1 MFKKLYIST
10 LKNQDQNFDVS
21 FSVILGTVHCTQDLP
36 VEDEAA
42 ETTPAATA
50 AAAAAEEEAE
60 VPPKMAAEAA
70 AAAPRSI
77 PAGAPTD
84 AAAAAAG
91 SKPPTPVLL
100 DEAWPAELSCNVK
113 KI

>member
-1 MFKKLYIST
+1 M
-10 LKNQDQNFDVS
+10 
-21 FSVILGTVHCTQDLP
+21 
-36 VEDEAA
+36 
-42 ETTPAATA
+42 
-50 AAAAAEEEAE
+50 
-60 VPPKMAAEAA
+60 PPKMAAEAA

-84 AAAAAAG
+84 APEAAMAG

-113 KI
+113 KDTTLIEIK